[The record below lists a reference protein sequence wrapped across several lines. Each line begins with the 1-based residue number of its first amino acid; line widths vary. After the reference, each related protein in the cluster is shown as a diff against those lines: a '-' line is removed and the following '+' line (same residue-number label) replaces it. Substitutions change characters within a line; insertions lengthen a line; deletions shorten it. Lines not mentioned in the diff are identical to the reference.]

1 MATNSQ
7 FNSKIFNP
15 EAFGSYVETLP
26 HPNKDAMIKS
36 GVIVGDSKI
45 KTLFGTQTGTFFA
58 KIPMTGRIGGE
69 AVNYD
74 GQTDI
79 PATGLETFS
88 QGIIAFG
95 RAKAWTEK
103 DFSWDITAGKDFMD
117 EVAKQVATY
126 WDHDDCVR
134 FMKLVDAIFSMTGG
148 TKDTEFTT
156 GHTYDISADVDSAL
170 TPVSLNTA
178 IQKACG
184 DKRDQFS
191 LVFMHSTV
199 ATNLENQNC
208 LKFLT
213 QTDSNGMT
221 RDLSMATWNGRLVI
235 VDDAMPYDTE
245 AGTYTTYVFGNG
257 CFKMEELGAKVPY
270 EMSRDPKTNGGE
282 DTLYTRRRMCI
293 VPYGIS
299 FIGDDKLASNS
310 PTDAELCNPA
320 YWTLVNNGKT
330 GDDLK
335 VVDHKTIPMC
345 KIVSK
350 G

>member
-1 MATNSQ
+1 MTNSQ

-26 HPNKDAMIKS
+26 HPNKDTLIKS
-36 GVIVGDSKI
+36 GVVVGDPKI
-45 KTLFGTQTGTFFA
+45 KTLLGTQTGSFFA

-69 AVNYD
+69 SVNYD
-74 GQTDI
+74 GETKI
-79 PATGLETFS
+79 TATGLETFS

-95 RAKAWTEK
+95 RAKAWTER
-103 DFSWDITAGKDFMD
+103 DFSWDITAGKEFMD
-117 EVAKQVATY
+117 EVAKQVATFC
-126 WDHDDCVR
+126 DHEDCVR
-134 FMKLVDAIFSMTGG
+134 LMKLVEALFSMTG
-148 TKDTEFTT
+148 DSNTEFVN
-156 GHTYDISADVDSAL
+156 GHTYDISAEVDNELS
-170 TPVSLNTA
+170 PVSLNTA

-191 LVFMHSTV
+191 LVFMHSAV

-213 QTDSNGMT
+213 QTDSSGMT
-221 RDLSMATWNGRLVI
+221 RDLRMATWNGRLVI
-235 VDDAMPYDTE
+235 VDDAMPFAD
-245 AGTYTTYVFGNG
+245 GKYTTYVFGNG
-257 CFKMEELGAKVPY
+257 CFKFEELGAKVPY
-270 EMSRDPKTNGGE
+270 EMSRDPYTNGGE
-282 DTLYTRRRMCI
+282 DTLIIRRRMSI

-310 PTDAELCNPA
+310 PTDEELCNPA
-320 YWTLVNNGKT
+320 HWTLVNNGKS
-330 GDDLK
+330 GVDLK
-335 VVDHKTIPMC
+335 VIDHKTIPMC

>member
-1 MATNSQ
+1 MTNSQ

-26 HPNKDAMIKS
+26 HPNKDTLIKS
-36 GVIVGDSKI
+36 GVVVGDPKI
-45 KTLFGTQTGTFFA
+45 KTLLGTQTGSFFA

-69 AVNYD
+69 SVNYD
-74 GQTDI
+74 GETDI
-79 PATGLETFS
+79 PATGIETFS

-95 RAKAWTEK
+95 RAKAWMER

-117 EVAKQVATY
+117 EVAKQVATFC
-126 WDHDDCVR
+126 DHEDCVR
-134 FMKLVDAIFSMTGG
+134 LMKLVETLFSMTG
-148 TKDTEFTT
+148 DANAEFVS
-156 GHTYDISADVDSAL
+156 GHTYDISADVDAELS
-170 TPVSLNTA
+170 PVSLNTA

-191 LVFMHSTV
+191 LVFMHSAV

-213 QTDSNGMT
+213 QTDSSGMT
-221 RDLSMATWNGRLVI
+221 RDLRMATWNGRLVI
-235 VDDAMPYDTE
+235 VDDAMPFDS
-245 AGTYTTYVFGNG
+245 ASGKYTTYVFGNG
-257 CFKMEELGAKVPY
+257 CFKFEELGAKVPY

-282 DTLYTRRRMCI
+282 DTLYIRRRMCI

-299 FIGDDKLASNS
+299 FIGDDQLASNS

-320 YWTLVNNGKT
+320 FWTLVNNGKS
-330 GDDLK
+330 GDELK
-335 VVDHKTIPMC
+335 VIDHKDIPMC

>member
-7 FNSKIFNP
+7 FNSKVFNP
-15 EAFGSYVETLP
+15 EAFASYVETLP
-26 HPNKDAMIKS
+26 HPNKDTLIKS

-45 KTLFGTQTGTFFA
+45 KSLLSTQTGSFFA
-58 KIPMTGRIGGE
+58 KIPITGRIGGDP
-69 AVNYD
+69 VNYD
-74 GQTDI
+74 GKTDI
-79 PATGLETFS
+79 EATGLETFS

-95 RAKAWTEK
+95 RAKAWMEK
-103 DFSWDITAGKDFMD
+103 DFSWDITAGVDFMD
-117 EVAKQVATY
+117 KVAAQVATY
-126 WDHDDCVR
+126 WDHNDCVR
-134 FMKLVDAIFSMTGG
+134 LMKLVDCLFKMTGESNS
-148 TKDTEFTT
+148 EFVTA
-156 GHTYDISADVDSAL
+156 HTYDISKAVDNELS
-170 TPVSLNTA
+170 PVSLNTA

-191 LVFMHSTV
+191 LVFMHSAV

-208 LKFLT
+208 LKFLQ

-221 RDLSMATWNGRLVI
+221 RDLRMATWNGRLVI
-235 VDDAMPYDTE
+235 VDDAMPFDAE
-245 AGTYTTYVFGNG
+245 SGTYTTYVFGNG

-320 YWTLVNNGKT
+320 YWTLVNNGQS
-330 GDDLK
+330 GESLK
-335 VVDHKTIPMC
+335 VIDHKDIPMC

-350 G
+350 C